1 MGAAPVCSSRVH
13 IASPKCIAES
23 SMPEGWDLRGWVAGR
38 SPTRAD
44 QGKVERKKNGPVVSF
59 RFLGAGGAQ
68 TWHWPVRNDK
78 RSLREA
84 FTTGQARRLLG
95 MLGECTDRSRGKLRC
110 SRRARTDHAVC
121 GTVRVPIP
129 QHTRQTRS
137 RSRQPPSERYAEQA
151 EVDEHS
157 ELGLVPPRHTAYPAG
172 DDPRAFGFAGGTR
185 GGERNSQTCGA
196 QPQHRV
202 STGEHQRICASFRF
216 TAD

>member
-1 MGAAPVCSSRVH
+1 MRAGAPRGPTKARSNEKRMDLSFPFVSWALAVLKLGIGRLETTSVH
-13 IASPKCIAES
+13 YGK
-23 SMPEGWDLRGWVAGR
+23 R
-38 SPTRAD
+38 SPR
-44 QGKVERKKNGPVVSF
+44 
-59 RFLGAGGAQ
+59 
-68 TWHWPVRNDK
+68 DK
-78 RSLREA
+78 RAGCWACSA
-84 FTTGQARRLLG
+84 SAP
-95 MLGECTDRSRGKLRC
+95 TDLVANCVAADGLEPI
-110 SRRARTDHAVC
+110 TPVC